1 MGSPLF
7 AVVLGAAIAQ
17 AAATTVVSTA
27 SEFDANMGQL
37 DVVDVVS
44 IELAADLACVSPVSI
59 GAKKQLTISS
69 PSEDEVYSLSSC
81 GSAGL
86 FTVTG
91 QAALTLANVAI
102 SGEVNTTISVANE
115 ASAALDGVVA
125 AGNAG
130 DTGGFLRAADDAT
143 VTVAGGA
150 FSGNSAEDGGVFYLE
165 GNAVAAVDGGVYGGN
180 NASSSAGVI
189 YVADAAQ
196 LAWSGG
202 VVWAVC
208 SCRETCQRCGDT
220 KLERMLEVLDVA

>member
-91 QAALTLANVAI
+91 RAALTLANVAI
-102 SGEVNTTISVANE
+102 SGEINTTISVANE

-130 DTGGFLRAADDAT
+130 ETGGFLRAADDAT
-143 VTVAGGA
+143 GPA
-150 FSGNSAEDGGVFYLE
+150 SARP
-165 GNAVAAVDGGVYGGN
+165 
-180 NASSSAGVI
+180 SSARGS
-189 YVADAAQ
+189 AGATAAATAAATATRRARASARATAQ
-196 LAWSGG
+196 ATARPS
-202 VVWAVC
+202 AAP
-208 SCRETCQRCGDT
+208 SAPASTTPRTRPRRRSRASRRT
-220 KLERMLEVLDVA
+220 P

>member
-7 AVVLGAAIAQ
+7 ALVMGAAIAQ

-69 PSEDEVYSLSSC
+69 PSEDEIYSLSSC

-102 SGEVNTTISVANE
+102 SGEINTTISVANE

-130 DTGGFLRAADDAT
+130 DTGGFLRAADSQSFAAT
-143 VTVAGGA
+143 
-150 FSGNSAEDGGVFYLE
+150 
-165 GNAVAAVDGGVYGGN
+165 
-180 NASSSAGVI
+180 
-189 YVADAAQ
+189 
-196 LAWSGG
+196 
-202 VVWAVC
+202 
-208 SCRETCQRCGDT
+208 
-220 KLERMLEVLDVA
+220 